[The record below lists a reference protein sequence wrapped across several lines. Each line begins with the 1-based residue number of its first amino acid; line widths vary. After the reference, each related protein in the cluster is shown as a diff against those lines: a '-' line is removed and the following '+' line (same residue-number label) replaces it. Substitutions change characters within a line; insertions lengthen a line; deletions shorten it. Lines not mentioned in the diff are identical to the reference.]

1 MSSWLY
7 TVVAVSPRVELRP
20 YPDAYVDFVAKAT
33 KLRIEHPTEVVSLGS
48 WFDGWG
54 DTFQWIGLPLADA
67 DKVLQWDR
75 GKIDYE
81 VYALTPAAAL
91 RVAKLAARKR
101 TAQQPNLY
109 ATNAMIP
116 TLKAAAAIAEFCKGD
131 VLIAVRII
139 GVTLGDDELGEGY
152 LPNELYRH
160 SGRRDGRR

>member
-67 DKVLQWDR
+67 DKVLLWDR
-75 GKIDYE
+75 GRIDYE

-91 RVAKLAARKR
+91 RLAKLGARKR
-101 TAQQPNLY
+101 KAQQPNLY

-116 TLKAAAAIAEFCKGD
+116 TLKAAAAFAELCKGD

-152 LPNELYRH
+152 LPNAHFRPVH
-160 SGRRDGRR
+160 RRTSR

>member
-7 TVVAVSPRVELRP
+7 TVVAVSPRIELRP

-33 KLRIEHPTEVVSLGS
+33 RLRIEHPTEVVSLGS

-54 DTFQWIGLPLADA
+54 DTFQWIGLPLAEA

-81 VYALTPAAAL
+81 VYALKPAEAL
-91 RVAKLAARKR
+91 RLAKLAARRRK
-101 TAQQPNLY
+101 ANQPNLY

-116 TLKAAAAIAEFCKGD
+116 TLKAAAAFAEVCKGD

-152 LPNELYRH
+152 LPNEHFRPSAARLD
-160 SGRRDGRR
+160 RR